1 MFASANSSIS
11 CLLLLRLSVRFRVG
25 ISVVIYT
32 ITIHYTLY
40 RHLHNSFPVCH
51 DICINQHNKLL
62 AVTFNCFGENWTCYL
77 VAVKEDLILK
87 QPWNMPQ
94 ATQYHFANMC
104 PQAGYFITLGCLIKL
119 HLQRISFIAL
129 IVGMSPEKCSEMYP
143 KQRISSF
150 AEMYIWLRL
159 HFAMGCKKQG
169 SICEAV
175 RSYCICHCLEL
186 PLWN

>member
-62 AVTFNCFGENWTCYL
+62 AVTFNCFGENWTL
-77 VAVKEDLILK
+77 FSGSQRRFNFETAVEH
-87 QPWNMPQ
+87 
-94 ATQYHFANMC
+94 ATGNS
-104 PQAGYFITLGCLIKL
+104 
-119 HLQRISFIAL
+119 ISFCKYVSTSRLFHNTGLFNKAASAKDI
-129 IVGMSPEKCSEMYP
+129 IYSTYCGHVTWKVQWNVP
-143 KQRISSF
+143 KKRISSF